1 MGLYSHKRI
10 DGVAA
15 IGYRRSIVGDGSD
28 DESGTGFGGHLDTK
42 TSVGAT
48 TRAHGFV
55 GRGAIAVL
63 AAAAVVACGAG
74 AKSAATKS
82 GTTAPTRAAATVPAV
97 PTPTAAP
104 PTGGQAPSLLIGSWY
119 QVASSTTVLTLTAT
133 RYILRDT
140 AEQGTG
146 DIVVS
151 RQEIDFFSGT
161 LCSLVLPQGVGRYH
175 WTLQGVHL
183 HLAPLNTDPCGRI
196 GLLTNQS
203 FTKRLN

>member
-1 MGLYSHKRI
+1 M
-10 DGVAA
+10 AA
-15 IGYRRSIVGDGSD
+15 IGYRRSIVGDHSD
-28 DESGTGFGGHLDTK
+28 EETGTGFGGHRGTK
-42 TSVGAT
+42 ASVGARA
-48 TRAHGFV
+48 RAHGFV
-55 GRGAIAVL
+55 GRGAIAIL

-82 GTTAPTRAAATVPAV
+82 GTSATARAAAAV

-104 PTGGQAPSLLIGSWY
+104 PTGDQAPSLLIGSWY

-140 AEQGTG
+140 AEQGNG
-146 DIVVS
+146 DIVVNG
-151 RQEIDFFSGT
+151 QEIDFFSGT
-161 LCSLVLPQGVGRYH
+161 LCSLALPQGVGRYR

-196 GLLTNQS
+196 GLLTNQT
-203 FTKRLN
+203 FTKRLS